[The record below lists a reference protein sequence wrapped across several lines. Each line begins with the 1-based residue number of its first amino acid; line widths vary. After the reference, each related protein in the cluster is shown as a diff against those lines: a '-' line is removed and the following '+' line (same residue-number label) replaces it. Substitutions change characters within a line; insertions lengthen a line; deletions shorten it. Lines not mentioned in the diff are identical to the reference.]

1 MTVSVYRIPIA
12 AKRRPG
18 VVQHNREGC
27 NKTWDDNAMY
37 YANSH
42 IHSPKKKVP
51 CSFVTTDG
59 ETLEGSFFLSG
70 DQRIKDM
77 LNGDNEFVAFETMGG
92 AIYLLNRNSIARVT
106 PREVAVAKPNGA
118 HVVEGIVPT

>member
-1 MTVSVYRIPIA
+1 
-12 AKRRPG
+12 
-18 VVQHNREGC
+18 
-27 NKTWDDNAMY
+27 MY

-42 IHSPKKKVP
+42 ISTPKKKVP

-77 LNGDNEFVAFETMGG
+77 LNGDSEFVAFETMGG

-106 PREVAVAKPNGA
+106 PREEIVARHAGPRSI
-118 HVVEGIVPT
+118 EGIAAI

>member
-1 MTVSVYRIPIA
+1 
-12 AKRRPG
+12 
-18 VVQHNREGC
+18 
-27 NKTWDDNAMY
+27 MY

-42 IHSPKKKVP
+42 ISTPKKKVP

-77 LNGDNEFVAFETMGG
+77 LNGDNEFVAFETMSG

-118 HVVEGIVPT
+118 HVVEGIAPT